1 MWRRRGRC
9 CGGCREA
16 LTPALLLLAACSPS
30 KSNIPEGTPVIL
42 ISIDTLRAD
51 HLPAY
56 GYKGVETPHLDALRR
71 DAILYTNAYTPT
83 PLTFPAHS
91 SLLTGLLP
99 GQHGVRDNVGYSLD
113 AGKIS
118 RGELPFLPQ
127 ILKGKGYAT
136 GGAVSAYVLLGRN
149 GLKTG
154 FDFYEDSIELRTNRG
169 LGGLQRPGSE
179 TLRLSMDWLR
189 GAAEKPFFFFFHIYE
204 PHTPY
209 APPAPF
215 NARYASSPYD
225 GEIAA
230 ADAIVGD
237 LIAELKRLGVY
248 DRAIVVLLSDHGEG
262 LGEHGEE
269 EHGVLLYREAIHVPL
284 MLKLPEGRHAG
295 ETSEAPAELTDVAP
309 TVLSLLGLPVPE
321 TQRGGSLLAALE
333 KKTPERR
340 AYSETFYPRL
350 HFGWSELSS
359 LIDRRWHY
367 IEGPDPELYDLAAD
381 PGEKRNLLQDQR
393 RTYAEMRRELAG
405 YDRSLAPPSAVD
417 EETRQ
422 AMMALGYVGS
432 SGGAA
437 EGPLPDPKSRI
448 GALADLKVG
457 FRHTSRGENQEA
469 VAAFRRVLATNPK
482 MVDAWEF
489 LARSLQKTGETD
501 AALEAYREA
510 LRISGGSPH
519 IAMSAASLWFEL
531 GDLDEA
537 ETHAKLAEVAHP
549 SFAHGLLARIA
560 LARKDNAAAEREAR
574 LAMEDES
581 ARIGPMVTLAEVLHA
596 RRDYAGALEMTR
608 QAAVA
613 YGKREAKDPELIRG
627 LALIR
632 GRILADTG
640 DAAGAEAAFR
650 EEIRLFPDSLRAY
663 SSLALLYALSGRPAE
678 VGPTLRALVETNPG
692 PAAYAE
698 AVKTLRAVGDP
709 RSAAGLLR
717 HAQAQYPKSR
727 ELRDLGSS
735 SR

>member
-1 MWRRRGRC
+1 VRPSPPAPLFFLL
-9 CGGCREA
+9 GC
-16 LTPALLLLAACSPS
+16 LLLAVACSSPSDPS
-30 KSNIPEGTPVIL
+30 KAPAGTPVIL

-51 HLPAY
+51 HLPAF
-56 GYKGVETPHLDALRR
+56 GYTGVETPHLDALRR
-71 DAILYTNAYTPT
+71 DAVLFTNAYTPT

-99 GQHGVRDNVGYSLD
+99 GQHGVRDNVGYALD
-113 AGKIS
+113 AARIS
-118 RGELPFLPQ
+118 RGEMPFLPQ

-154 FDFYEDSIELRTNRG
+154 FDFYEDGIELRTNRG

-179 TLRLSMDWLR
+179 TLRLSLDWLR

-204 PHTPY
+204 PHSPY

-215 NARYASSPYD
+215 AARYAASPYD

-248 DRAIVVLLSDHGEG
+248 DRAIIVLLSDHGEG
-262 LGEHGEE
+262 LNEHGEE

-284 MLKLPEGRHAG
+284 MLKLPEGRRAG
-295 ETSEAPAELTDVAP
+295 ETAEAPAELTDVVP
-309 TVLSLLGLPVPE
+309 TVLTLLGLPVPA
-321 TQRGGSLLAALE
+321 TLPGRSLLNVA
-333 KKTPERR
+333 TERR

-359 LIDRRWHY
+359 LVDRRWHY

-381 PGEKRNLLQDQR
+381 PGERKNLLRGEVQER
-393 RTYAEMRRELAG
+393 RVLAEMRRELSG
-405 YDRSLAPPSAVD
+405 YDRTLAPPSAVD

-422 AMMALGYVGS
+422 AMIALGYVGT

-457 FRHTSRGENQEA
+457 FRHTSRGENREA

-560 LARKDNAAAEREAR
+560 LARKDYAGAEREAR
-574 LAMEDES
+574 LAMKDEGE
-581 ARIGPMVTLAEVLHA
+581 RIGPLITLAEVLHA
-596 RRDYAGALEMTR
+596 RKDYPGALETTR
-608 QAAVA
+608 QAADA
-613 YGKREAKDPELIRG
+613 YARRETKDPELTRG

-640 DAAGAEAAFR
+640 DAAGAEASFR

-678 VGPTLRALVETNPG
+678 VGPTLRDLVEKNPG

-727 ELRDLGSS
+727 ELRELG
-735 SR
+735 